1 MKKIHY
7 YYTSEPLCLKV
18 FTQGKRPLGVAGNGV
33 ASRAWKG
40 EKLMSRFPARK
51 AAFFIFAYEN
61 S

>member
-1 MKKIHY
+1 VKKHGVNAPYKILL
-7 YYTSEPLCLKV
+7 TG
-18 FTQGKRPLGVAGNGV
+18 FTQGKRPLGIAGNGV

-51 AAFFIFAYEN
+51 TAFFIFAYEN